1 VTSLRPSVPALRRG
15 QEAPAL
21 AARDGITLIDGLAFV
36 LSDQSGE
43 MPPGPYGLIVRD
55 TRHLTRLALSVAG
68 LAPAHLA
75 AALESAVAAR
85 FHGYLGLEGLGP
97 DAPLEV
103 ERRRRVTAD
112 GLEEEIILRLWS
124 VDRVRVTLALE
135 SACDFADIF
144 DVRRMRIGRTG
155 SRPSAPAQV
164 DGDSMTFIDPQGGGL
179 TTRIDFDRPP
189 EAIDP
194 TGHAEWTA
202 DIERGGSWRLGVS
215 VRAEGDGAAD
225 PVGLGRPALAR
236 QTAHRTIVRS
246 EPPTLARASMRSA
259 ADLDALSM
267 PDALHPSRRL
277 LAAGIPWFVALFGRD
292 SIIASHQGRL
302 LDVARM
308 AETLEAL
315 AARQGAVDD
324 PANDEQ
330 PGKILHE
337 VRVTRREWLGS
348 GTTRGARPYFGSI
361 DSTPLFLMLY
371 GTALRW
377 GAEPAALR
385 SLAPAAWRAL
395 EWIRRH
401 GDPDGDGLLEYR
413 PTGPRSLVNQS
424 WKDSENAIQFP
435 DGTLA
440 EGPIA
445 TVEVQG
451 YAYRARRDLAEVLAW
466 MGEEAEAA
474 ALVAEAEDLRETIR
488 ERYWVAGSGGGPGY
502 FAMALD
508 GDKRRV
514 DSVASNMGHLLWC
527 GVPSP
532 DEAREVAEHLTGPAM
547 ASGWG
552 LRTLSSDMAGFN
564 PISYH
569 AGSVWP
575 HDSAIACEGLRRYGL
590 DEVAMRLAA
599 DLLDATAHFA
609 GRLPELYGGHPRA
622 PGDVPIPYPSACRP
636 QAWAAAV
643 PPSLA
648 AVMLGLEP
656 DVPRGRIVI
665 DPVLPH
671 NVRALEVRKVRF
683 PGGVLS
689 LEVDRRGPRLLE
701 VPAGTVVELGRPV
714 SRPAGEGPA

>member
-1 VTSLRPSVPALRRG
+1 VTSARPSAPALRRG
-15 QEAPAL
+15 QEAPAF
-21 AARDGITLIDGLAFV
+21 ASRDGVTLIDGLSFV
-36 LSDQSGE
+36 ISDESGE
-43 MPPGPYGLIVRD
+43 MPPGPHGLIVRD
-55 TRHLTRLALSVAG
+55 TRHLSRLALSVAG
-68 LAPAHLA
+68 LPPAHLA
-75 AALESAVAAR
+75 AALASASAAR
-85 FHGYLGLEGLGP
+85 FHAYVGLEGWGP
-97 DAPLEV
+97 AAPRATA
-103 ERRRRVTAD
+103 RRRRVTAD
-112 GLEEEIILRLWS
+112 GLDEEIILRLWA
-124 VDRVRVTLALE
+124 VDHVRVSLALE
-135 SACDFADIF
+135 TACDFADIF
-144 DVRRMRIGRTG
+144 DVRRMRVGRTG
-155 SRPSAPAQV
+155 SRPSAPAAV
-164 DGDSMTFIDPQGGGL
+164 DGDALAFIDPQGGL
-179 TTRIDFDRPP
+179 TTRVAFDRPP
-189 EAIDP
+189 EMMDP
-194 TGHAEWTA
+194 AGHAEWTA
-202 DIERGGSWRLGVS
+202 DLERGGTWRLGLT
-215 VRAEGDGAAD
+215 VRAGGGGAERVA
-225 PVGLGRPALAR
+225 LGRPALDREAPR
-236 QTAHRTIVRS
+236 PTIVRS
-246 EPPTLARASMRSA
+246 EPPTLARACRRST

-267 PDALHPSRRL
+267 PDALDPSRRL

-292 SIIASHQGRL
+292 SIIASHHGRL
-302 LDVARM
+302 LDVARI

-315 AARQGAVDD
+315 AARQGTVDD

-337 VRVTRREWLGS
+337 VRLTLHEWLGS
-348 GTTRGARPYFGSI
+348 GTTGGARPYFGSI

-385 SLAPAAWRAL
+385 RLAPAAWRAL
-395 EWIRRH
+395 EWMRRH

-466 MGEEAEAA
+466 MGEGAEAA
-474 ALVAEAEDLRETIR
+474 ALVAEAEALRETIR
-488 ERYWVAGSGGGPGY
+488 ERYWVEGSGGGPGY

-532 DEAREVAEHLTGPAM
+532 EEAREVAEHLTRPAM

-552 LRTLSSDMAGFN
+552 LRTLSSDTVGFN

-590 DEVAMRLAA
+590 DEAAMRLAA
-599 DLLDATAHFA
+599 DLIDASAHFA
-609 GRLPELYGGHPRA
+609 GRLPELYGGHARA

-643 PPSLA
+643 PPSLT

-656 DVPRGRIVI
+656 NVPRGRIVI

-671 NVRALEVRKVRF
+671 NVRSLDVRNVRF

-689 LEVDRRGPRLLE
+689 IEVDRRGPRLLE
-701 VPAGTVVELGRPV
+701 VPAGTVVELGGPL
-714 SRPAGEGPA
+714 SPPAGGGPA